1 MLQVTSYSCFD
12 LFKLGL
18 LGMWEPSREEVELF
32 KLLDDDKLDEA
43 VEKLREFSQ
52 QQLKHLLLEVRLLDI
67 VLEAKISFLRQELGL
82 PYNVRS
88 PKE

>member
-1 MLQVTSYSCFD
+1 
-12 LFKLGL
+12 
-18 LGMWEPSREEVELF
+18 MWEPSREEVELF